1 MSNKKTI
8 NSVISIVKNMPEFSQ
23 KVVVGD
29 FAYSATRQAQ
39 FNNRKISQ
47 VISELRDLVTN
58 FNGSE
63 VQNSLI
69 EKKQE
74 FIQDLEDQAEHYA
87 KHKENMYQAYR
98 EITGSDYKMPAPSG
112 TFDKTKTQA
121 MADAKQ
127 LLEKYSN

>member
-8 NSVISIVKNMPEFSQ
+8 SSVVSIVKNMPEFSQ
-23 KVVVGD
+23 KVIVGD
-29 FAYSATRQAQ
+29 WAYSATRQVQ

-63 VQNSLI
+63 VQDTLI
-69 EKKQE
+69 QKKQE
-74 FIQDLEDQAEHYA
+74 FIQDLEDQAEAYF
-87 KHKENMYQAYR
+87 KHKENMLMAYK
-98 EITGSDYKMPAPSG
+98 EITGSDYIMPAPTG

-121 MADAKQ
+121 MADAKE
-127 LLEKYSN
+127 LLAKYSN